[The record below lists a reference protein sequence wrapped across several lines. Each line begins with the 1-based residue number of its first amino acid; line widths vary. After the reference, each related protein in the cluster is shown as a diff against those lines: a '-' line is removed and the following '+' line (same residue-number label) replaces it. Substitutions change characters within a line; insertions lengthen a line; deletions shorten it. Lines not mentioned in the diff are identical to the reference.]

1 MTKPTTN
8 NQEQGFIYQLG
19 QDVAKL
25 GAEIEQLKNKTG
37 KALRVSV
44 PAKPDKYSNY
54 ELPATVELP
63 KEYQNAICIKTIDGD
78 VSLIKTTNTLT
89 LSTTSIEQVV
99 FIAPIYRLEEDN
111 IQATFDAGRMSL
123 IDESIEQQ
131 EREERER
138 QEREQR
144 ERQER
149 EQRERQEREQ
159 RERQEREEHERKE
172 REYRENYVY
181 YALVK
186 YAIEKYA
193 RELWNK
199 NDLDDIKLVPNWLGL
214 NEFLEHP
221 FLRVENEVVSS
232 KDDYL
237 DNTQGI
243 ISDLK
248 AQVSKFESEKR
259 DIDDGMMTL
268 DLSKLEKPVTYG
280 LALL

>member
-1 MTKPTTN
+1 MAKPTTN

-99 FIAPIYRLEEDN
+99 FIAPIIRLQDDN
-111 IQATFDAGRMSL
+111 IQATFDADKMSL
-123 IDESIEQQ
+123 IDESIERQ

-149 EQRERQEREQ
+149 D
-159 RERQEREEHERKE
+159 
-172 REYRENYVY
+172 YRENYVY

-186 YAIEKYA
+186 YALVKYA
-193 RELWNK
+193 NALEIQDGLNG
-199 NDLDDIKLVPNWLGL
+199 IKLVPNWLGL
-214 NEFLEHP
+214 DDFLAHP
-221 FLRVENEVVSS
+221 FLRIEDGVVSS
-232 KDDYL
+232 KEDYL
-237 DNTQGI
+237 SNTQNI
-243 ISDLK
+243 INDLK
-248 AQVSKFESEKR
+248 AQVSKFEGEKQ
-259 DIDDGMMTL
+259 DIDNGLNPL
-268 DLSKLEKPVTYG
+268 DLSKLEKPIEYR

>member
-111 IQATFDAGRMSL
+111 TQAAFDAERMSL
-123 IDESIEQQ
+123 IDAGIEREERERQ

-149 EQRERQEREQ
+149 EQRERQEREE
-159 RERQEREEHERKE
+159 RERQERD
-172 REYRENYVY
+172 YRENYVY

-186 YAIEKYA
+186 YALVKYA
-193 RELWNK
+193 NALEIQDGLNG
-199 NDLDDIKLVPNWLGL
+199 IKLVPNWLGL
-214 NEFLEHP
+214 DDFLAHP
-221 FLRVENEVVSS
+221 FLRIEDGVVSS
-232 KDDYL
+232 KEDYL
-237 DNTQGI
+237 SNTQNI
-243 ISDLK
+243 INDLK
-248 AQVSKFESEKR
+248 AQVSKFEGEKQ
-259 DIDDGMMTL
+259 DIDNGLNPL
-268 DLSKLEKPVTYG
+268 DLSKLEKPIEYR

>member
-111 IQATFDAGRMSL
+111 TQAAFDAERMSL
-123 IDESIEQQ
+123 IDESIERQEREERERQ

-149 EQRERQEREQ
+149 D
-159 RERQEREEHERKE
+159 
-172 REYRENYVY
+172 YRENYVY

-186 YAIEKYA
+186 YALVKYA
-193 RELWNK
+193 NALEIQDGLNG
-199 NDLDDIKLVPNWLGL
+199 IKLVPNWLGL
-214 NEFLEHP
+214 DDFLAHP
-221 FLRVENEVVSS
+221 FLRIEDGVVSS
-232 KDDYL
+232 KEDYL
-237 DNTQGI
+237 SNTQNI
-243 ISDLK
+243 INDLK
-248 AQVSKFESEKR
+248 AQVSKFEGEKQ
-259 DIDDGMMTL
+259 DIDNGLNPL
-268 DLSKLEKPVTYG
+268 DLSKLEKPIEYR

>member
-111 IQATFDAGRMSL
+111 TQAAFDAERMSL
-123 IDESIEQQ
+123 IDESIERQ

-144 ERQER
+144 E
-149 EQRERQEREQ
+149 QRERQERD
-159 RERQEREEHERKE
+159 
-172 REYRENYVY
+172 YRENYVY

-186 YAIEKYA
+186 YALVKYA
-193 RELWNK
+193 NALEIQDGLNG
-199 NDLDDIKLVPNWLGL
+199 IKLVPNWLGL
-214 NEFLEHP
+214 DDFLAHP
-221 FLRVENEVVSS
+221 FLRIEDGVVSS
-232 KDDYL
+232 KEDYL
-237 DNTQGI
+237 SNTQNI
-243 ISDLK
+243 INDLK
-248 AQVSKFESEKR
+248 AQVSKFEGEKQ
-259 DIDDGMMTL
+259 DIDNGLNPL
-268 DLSKLEKPVTYG
+268 DLSKLEKPIEYR

>member
-111 IQATFDAGRMSL
+111 TQAAFDAERMSL
-123 IDESIEQQ
+123 IDESIERQ

-149 EQRERQEREQ
+149 D
-159 RERQEREEHERKE
+159 
-172 REYRENYVY
+172 YRENYVY

-186 YAIEKYA
+186 YALVKYA
-193 RELWNK
+193 NALEIQDGLNG
-199 NDLDDIKLVPNWLGL
+199 IKLVPNWLGL
-214 NEFLEHP
+214 DDFLAHP
-221 FLRVENEVVSS
+221 FLRIEDGVVSS
-232 KDDYL
+232 KEDYL
-237 DNTQGI
+237 SNTQNI
-243 ISDLK
+243 INDLK
-248 AQVSKFESEKR
+248 AQVSKFEGEKQ
-259 DIDDGMMTL
+259 DIDNGLNPL
-268 DLSKLEKPVTYG
+268 DLSKLEKPIEYR

>member
-1 MTKPTTN
+1 MAKPTTN

-63 KEYQNAICIKTIDGD
+63 KEYQNAICIKIAEDN
-78 VSLIKTTNTLT
+78 VELIKTANALT
-89 LSTTSIEQVV
+89 LSTASVEQVV
-99 FIAPIYRLEEDN
+99 FIAPIIRLQDDN
-111 IQATFDAGRMSL
+111 IQATFDADKMSL
-123 IDESIEQQ
+123 IDESIERQEREERERQEREERERQ

-149 EQRERQEREQ
+149 EQRERQERD
-159 RERQEREEHERKE
+159 
-172 REYRENYVY
+172 YRENYVY

-186 YAIEKYA
+186 YALVKYA
-193 RELWNK
+193 NALEIQDGLNG
-199 NDLDDIKLVPNWLGL
+199 IKLVPNWLGL
-214 NEFLEHP
+214 DDFLAHP
-221 FLRVENEVVSS
+221 FLRIEDGVVSS
-232 KDDYL
+232 KEDYL
-237 DNTQGI
+237 SNTQNI
-243 ISDLK
+243 INDLK
-248 AQVSKFESEKR
+248 AQVSKFEGEKQ
-259 DIDDGMMTL
+259 DIDNGLNPL
-268 DLSKLEKPVTYG
+268 DLSKLEKPIEYR